1 MFVTPAY
8 AQAGGGVVGEG
19 PEFIIMMVLLFVVM
33 YFFIIRP
40 QKKKTKQHKETLA
53 SIRRGDRVVTGG
65 GIVGTVSKVVDEDDL
80 TVEIANGIKVRVKR
94 ALVATV
100 LSKTEPVAEAK
111 KAGGKAAAETPAE
124 GQGGAFSAGLRN
136 LFGGKNK

>member
-8 AQAGGGVVGEG
+8 AQAGGGSAGGDPGFIVVM
-19 PEFIIMMVLLFVVM
+19 ILLFAVM

-65 GIVGTVSKVVDEDDL
+65 GIVGTVSKVVDEEEL
-80 TVEIANGIKVRVKR
+80 VVEIANGIKVRVKR

-111 KAGGKAAAETPAE
+111 KAGGKAAAETPAKE
-124 GQGGAFSAGLRN
+124 QGGAFSAGLRN